1 MANKRK
7 TLKGLAKKIRALY
20 TAANAISPLFQSQG
34 TMVGKL
40 EWLSEGSREGR
51 CVYTVCIVALSLCL
65 SCLNTGKGT
74 LFSSVIIL
82 WPEA

>member
-1 MANKRK
+1 MAKQRK

-20 TAANAISPLFQSQG
+20 TVAKAISPLFQSQG
-34 TMVGKL
+34 IMVGKL

-51 CVYTVCIVALSLCL
+51 WVYTVCIVALSL

-74 LFSSVIIL
+74 LFSAVIIL
-82 WPEA
+82 